1 MRKWQIK
8 LCLGILVALGS
19 GDPTPQIS
27 IEQQMYAY
35 PQEDKN
41 DDHFHGR
48 THTPSIKPLGA

>member
-35 PQEDKN
+35 PQ
-41 DDHFHGR
+41 
-48 THTPSIKPLGA
+48 